1 MKKLL
6 FLFSIFAITLSCSSD
21 DSADINPLMGTYAI
35 SNVNWNTSDF
45 ELQNALEIL
54 KNNSANIII
63 SKNGLGII
71 DVYSNKAFN
80 ISKGGGVKS
89 SFVIRINGSFNI
101 LDKTSENEYLVDVE
115 YTIPWLV
122 NESSQLGG
130 VIKALILIDVSFKG
144 SASREENWGIGL
156 HSSSTE
162 QDKTRE
168 KIPINKNSFF
178 ITVRFGNTNIL
189 IYDKNNNIIRLRI
202 FNLCKMN

>member
-115 YTIPWLV
+115 G
-122 NESSQLGG
+122 NAAGCFACN
-130 VIKALILIDVSFKG
+130 IKDGTFRITVD
-144 SASREENWGIGL
+144 N
-156 HSSSTE
+156 
-162 QDKTRE
+162 
-168 KIPINKNSFF
+168 NKNIKFHF
-178 ITVRFGNTNIL
+178 KIQE
-189 IYDKNNNIIRLRI
+189 YDCWLEFK
-202 FNLCKMN
+202 KES